1 MWAVTRYFK
10 VSNSDGVWVD
20 FLDSRNSFLNSQKQS
35 MFFNVSLS
43 WDEPLLAWDA
53 LAVKSTSM
61 NYAISKS
68 FILSVNLSKLLEL
81 KLKAVNQIDVWYSRI
96 IWALLFGELCWIFC
110 FVFSFCSFCSYPLN
124 RKHNAENIRRR
135 EWTEDLCHLQI
146 SQGWNAE
153 LKL

>member
-1 MWAVTRYFK
+1 MGFELISLIQGIHFLISKNKAVFKCLIELGWA
-10 VSNSDGVWVD
+10 
-20 FLDSRNSFLNSQKQS
+20 L
-35 MFFNVSLS
+35 
-43 WDEPLLAWDA
+43 PCWDA

-124 RKHNAENIRRR
+124 RKHNAENIREESGQKTYAIYKYHRA
-135 EWTEDLCHLQI
+135 
-146 SQGWNAE
+146 GM
-153 LKL
+153 